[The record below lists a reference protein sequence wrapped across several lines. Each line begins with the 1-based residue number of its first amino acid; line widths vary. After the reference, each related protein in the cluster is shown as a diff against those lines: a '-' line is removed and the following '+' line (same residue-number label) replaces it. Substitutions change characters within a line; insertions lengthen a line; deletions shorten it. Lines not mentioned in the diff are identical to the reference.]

1 LTQVK
6 NDETIVWHIVH
17 CTILLGTINKTTIQ
31 KGDISM
37 IYKNL
42 EDFSNLGGTALSAY
56 RTLISIN
63 EKAVQRLSQSQQ
75 DLISKSLEAGME
87 QWTQTGKAA
96 TLQDLL
102 SSQAKVMAG
111 QTEMLVDYAKTSA
124 KILKET
130 HDELQAWIKET
141 TKPAAP

>member
-1 LTQVK
+1 
-6 NDETIVWHIVH
+6 
-17 CTILLGTINKTTIQ
+17 
-31 KGDISM
+31 
-37 IYKNL
+37 
-42 EDFSNLGGTALSAY
+42 
-56 RTLISIN
+56 
-63 EKAVQRLSQSQQ
+63 
-75 DLISKSLEAGME
+75 ME